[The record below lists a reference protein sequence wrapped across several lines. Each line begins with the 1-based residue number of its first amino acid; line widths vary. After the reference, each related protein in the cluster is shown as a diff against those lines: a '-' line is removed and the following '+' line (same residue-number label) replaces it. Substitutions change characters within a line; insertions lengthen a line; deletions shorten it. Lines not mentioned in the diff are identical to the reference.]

1 MSYFFT
7 NFPDDVKAVDLWPR
21 FAKFGWVGEVF
32 IPAKVDKQGKR
43 FGFVKFREVQ
53 DAKELLRMLSN
64 IWIDSFKLRINLS
77 KFGRRT
83 EPRQSEVEQ
92 KKVVSEGSTEIRH
105 GGGQI
110 QTGKSFRGALL
121 EEVGGTKIPVGVDE
135 RVCVVEKTKT
145 EVVWEVEVDEERLMN
160 LEGAYVGFLVDDRE
174 VQSLQNNLRME
185 GYQSVR
191 VNVLRYRKIL
201 LWSDKAGEV
210 KELLETVGWWCSL
223 FEKVVSWSPELVA
236 NDRVTLLRCSTA
248 CMGDRFIPSIG
259 LQVWS
264 VYRSG

>member
-1 MSYFFT
+1 
-7 NFPDDVKAVDLWPR
+7 
-21 FAKFGWVGEVF
+21 
-32 IPAKVDKQGKR
+32 
-43 FGFVKFREVQ
+43 
-53 DAKELLRMLSN
+53 
-64 IWIDSFKLRINLS
+64 
-77 KFGRRT
+77 
-83 EPRQSEVEQ
+83 VEQ

-121 EEVGGTKIPVGVDE
+121 EEVGGTKIPVGVGE
-135 RVCVVEKTKT
+135 RVGVVEKTKT

-191 VNVLRYRKIL
+191 VNVLGYRKIL